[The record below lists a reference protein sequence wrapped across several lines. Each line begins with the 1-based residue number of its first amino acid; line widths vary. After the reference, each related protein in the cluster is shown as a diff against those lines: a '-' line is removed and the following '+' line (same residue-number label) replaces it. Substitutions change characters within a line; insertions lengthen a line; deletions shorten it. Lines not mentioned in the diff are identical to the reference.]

1 MAAGRENQDER
12 PVSRRGF
19 IVTIGT
25 AGLVVG
31 LPLVHAALAGTL
43 HPEEGRAVAGVP
55 CPVGGAQDLQQV
67 ASSGK
72 PSIIAAK
79 CVGCGKCVRLASRTF
94 AMDAKTEKAYVKNAT
109 GDAAAT
115 IAKAARACPA
125 AAIRIG

>member
-1 MAAGRENQDER
+1 MESEKRDQERR

-19 IVTIGT
+19 IAAVGT

-31 LPLVHAALAGTL
+31 LPLVHAALAGTMRAG
-43 HPEEGRAVAGVP
+43 EERAVAGVP
-55 CPVGGAQDLQQV
+55 CPAGGAQDLQQV
-67 ASSGK
+67 ASGGK

-79 CVGCGKCVRLASRTF
+79 CVGCGKCVKVAPRTF
-94 AMDAKTEKAYVKNAT
+94 AMNAKTEKAYVKNAT

-115 IAKAARACPA
+115 LAKAAKACPT